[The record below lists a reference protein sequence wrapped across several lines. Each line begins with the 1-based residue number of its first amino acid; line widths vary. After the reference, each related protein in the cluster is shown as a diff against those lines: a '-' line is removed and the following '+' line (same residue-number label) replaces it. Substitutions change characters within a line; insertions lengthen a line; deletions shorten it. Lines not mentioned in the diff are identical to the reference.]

1 MTRASSETP
10 LFRASTMARM
20 SAAAVIAIG
29 LSGCMEGTP
38 FPTGRST
45 FDPTRMNLVAGKPGT
60 SADTSA
66 IIADLSGRVS
76 VLPASGPY
84 AQVADA
90 VLRDAKGTA
99 KAELRVARLTAQA
112 KSKNWL
118 PQIGPRLSLTRL
130 GDLAAEL
137 LISQTLWDNGAKR
150 AEREAAA
157 ADVEVAAVS
166 LSSEMNDTVAE
177 GLKAYVNALKAREQ
191 AAVADR
197 SVAKLAHFNEIM
209 QIRVEGGLSDG
220 SEARVLAQKLSEMQA
235 TAQADRDT
243 AAAAMTQ
250 LQSMTAAT
258 LDGIAGMSDL
268 ALPEPLP
275 GALSVAK
282 SRAEA
287 ERAEAEAKM
296 SRAGHLPKVGAEA
309 SLGSKAPDVGL
320 TVGIDQMLGFGTKAT
335 LEALT
340 AAREAAAARV
350 ARTEQQEDQ
359 DVAALRAKIAAL
371 EAKEARDGAVLAE
384 TGAGLE
390 MFTEQ
395 YKMGRRTLMDL
406 VSMYESYA
414 QMAHSQAG
422 LKYDIAL
429 IKLEIARKHGIL
441 VDGGTI

>member
-1 MTRASSETP
+1 MSRKGSFAP
-10 LFRASTMARM
+10 LLRASTVARM
-20 SAAAVIAIG
+20 SAAALILMG

-38 FPTGRST
+38 FPSGRSAFSPAT
-45 FDPTRMNLVAGKPGT
+45 ASLVAGKPGT
-60 SADTSA
+60 TAETSA

-118 PQIGPRLSLTRL
+118 PQIGPSLSLTRL

-137 LISQTLWDNGAKR
+137 LVSQTLWDNGAKR

-166 LSSEMNDTVAE
+166 LSSEMNDTVAD

-191 AAVADR
+191 AEVADR
-197 SVAKLAHFNEIM
+197 SVAKLNDFNEIM
-209 QIRVEGGLSDG
+209 KIRVEGGLSDG
-220 SEARVLAQKLSEMQA
+220 TEARVLSQKLSEMQA

-243 AAAAMTQ
+243 AQAAMTQ
-250 LQSMTAAT
+250 LGSMTSAP
-258 LDGIAGMSDL
+258 LDGLAGMSDL
-268 ALPEPLP
+268 ALPDPLP
-275 GALSVAK
+275 GSLAVSK

-287 ERAEAEAKM
+287 ERAEAEAQI
-296 SRAGHLPKVGAEA
+296 SRAGHLPNVGAEA
-309 SLGSKAPDVGL
+309 SVGTDAPDVGL
-320 TVGIDQMLGFGTKAT
+320 TVGIDQMLGFGTKAQ
-335 LEALT
+335 LEAV
-340 AAREAAAARV
+340 AATREAAAARV
-350 ARTEQQEDQ
+350 ARTEQSDTQEI
-359 DVAALRAKIAAL
+359 AALRAKIEAL
-371 EAKEARDGAVLAE
+371 EAKEARDGAVVAE

-406 VSMYESYA
+406 VSLYESYA
-414 QMAHSQAG
+414 QMAHAQAG

>member
-1 MTRASSETP
+1 MTRKSSFAP
-10 LFRASTMARM
+10 LLRASTVARM
-20 SAAAVIAIG
+20 SAAALIATG

-38 FPTGRST
+38 FPSGRSAFSPAT
-45 FDPTRMNLVAGKPGT
+45 ASLVAGKPGT
-60 SADTSA
+60 TAETSA

-118 PQIGPRLSLTRL
+118 PQIGPSLSLTRL

-166 LSSEMNDTVAE
+166 LSTEMNDTVAE

-191 AAVADR
+191 AEVADR
-197 SVAKLAHFNEIM
+197 SVAKLNDFNEIM
-209 QIRVEGGLSDG
+209 KIRVEGGLSDG
-220 SEARVLAQKLSEMQA
+220 TEARVLSQKLSEMQA

-243 AAAAMTQ
+243 AQAAMTQ
-250 LQSMTAAT
+250 LGSMTSAP
-258 LDGIAGMSDL
+258 LDGLVGMSDL

-275 GALSVAK
+275 GSLAVSK

-287 ERAEAEAKM
+287 ERAEAEAQI
-296 SRAGHLPKVGAEA
+296 SRAGNLPKIGAEA
-309 SLGSKAPDVGL
+309 SVGTDAPDVGL
-320 TVGIDQMLGFGTKAT
+320 TVGIDQMLGFGTKAQ
-335 LEALT
+335 LEAV
-340 AAREAAAARV
+340 AATREAAAARV
-350 ARTEQQEDQ
+350 ARTEQSDTQ
-359 DVAALRAKIAAL
+359 DIAALRAKIAAL
-371 EAKEARDGAVLAE
+371 EAKEARDGAVVAE

-406 VSMYESYA
+406 VSLYESYA
-414 QMAHSQAG
+414 QMAHAQAG